1 MKEQDIRN
9 RDTFARYLEL
19 VQEDVARYFADPGQF
34 TKVKTAR
41 LVVVEPMPLNSG
53 RSDSNM

>member
-41 LVVVEPMPLNSG
+41 LVVVEPMPLNSE
-53 RSDSNM
+53 R